1 MTTKLKPLLFYSKFQ
16 QQKKRYCCTIQKK
29 EAYNLDITVF
39 LRIFALPNQE
49 FLII

>member
-1 MTTKLKPLLFYSKFQ
+1 MFQQIPTTKEEIFWYFPQ
-16 QQKKRYCCTIQKK
+16 K